1 MPPALF
7 RANTKNLIRRKPMR
21 KLRQLSIAV
30 LLSLMLGAPAFAG
43 IVDCPPAPAPPP
55 SAMATGIVDTPPGD
69 VQPVTP
75 ATDPLVDIALNLLQG
90 ALSLF

>member
-1 MPPALF
+1 
-7 RANTKNLIRRKPMR
+7 MR

-55 SAMATGIVDTPPGD
+55 SATATATLTGIVETAPSD

-75 ATDPLVDIALNLLQG
+75 ATDPLVDVALNLLQS

>member
-1 MPPALF
+1 
-7 RANTKNLIRRKPMR
+7 MR

-55 SAMATGIVDTPPGD
+55 SAMASGIVNTPPSEA
-69 VQPVTP
+69 QPVTP
-75 ATDPLVDIALNLLQG
+75 ATDPLFDVALILLQS